1 MNTKGGRFSRIE
13 NGAAGAALLAVAL
26 IPCIQMIVRSF
37 FSSGIPQYDQLLR
50 HLTLWTALIAGMICT
65 REKQHI
71 ALGFGDNLPEGRFK
85 SFIPAVV
92 SVTGS
97 AVSIAAAVAAV
108 SFSII
113 GFDSDQKIGFISL
126 NILSGIIAASFAV
139 SGIRFITTNRSTKK
153 VHLAAGI
160 VTGILLALPAV
171 LNLYYL
177 TPFMPPL
184 WLENMLDGYYM
195 FFETADLFIVLLLV
209 VLTVFG
215 LPIFILLGG
224 AALVFFA
231 GTWSVP
237 EVIPNEIYNLL
248 TGTAIPAIPL
258 FTLTGFI
265 LSEGKSGERLV
276 DFFRAFIGKLPGGLA
291 VMAVIVCAF
300 FTTFTGASGVTILAL
315 GGLLSYIM
323 LNSGEYSERFTK
335 GYITSAGSIGLLFP
349 PSLPIIMYSIQAKI
363 SIMDMFLGG
372 IIPGLVLV
380 IALSVM
386 GIVHSYR
393 RRNREEFQNSAANE
407 PSDDY
412 RTGRLGAVKRAAGDL
427 ALPVIILLLYF
438 GGITTL
444 VETGAVAVVYSIIL
458 EVFIYRKLKLK
469 DLGRIM
475 EKTLPVIGGVL
486 MIIAMAKG
494 LSYFIVDAEVPMMLT
509 DFFSA
514 HVESPLVFLLL
525 LNVVLLVTGCLMD
538 IFSAIMVVAPLIIP
552 LGEMYGIHPVQL
564 GIIFLANLQ
573 LGYLTPPVGLN
584 LFLASYAFETP
595 LAKIYRGVIPFFLV
609 LLAMVLLITYVP
621 WFSLSLIR

>member
-1 MNTKGGRFSRIE
+1 MKTGKNLFIRGE
-13 NGAAGAALLAVAL
+13 NRLSEIILLALAL
-26 IPCIQMIVRSF
+26 IPCIQMIARSV
-37 FSSGIPQYDQLLR
+37 FSADIPGYDQLVK

-65 REKQHI
+65 REEQHI
-71 ALGFGDNLPEGRFK
+71 NLSFNENLSDGRLK
-85 SFIPAVV
+85 SFLNAAVTL
-92 SVTGS
+92 TGS
-97 AVSIAAAVAAV
+97 AVSIATAIAAL

-113 GFDSDQKIGFISL
+113 GFDSENKLWFIPL
-126 NILSGIIAASFAV
+126 NVISAIIALSFAFT
-139 SGIRFITTNRSTKK
+139 GIRFITSRPDWKK
-153 VHLAAGI
+153 GRLLAGLAAGI
-160 VTGILLALPAV
+160 ILAFPTI
-171 LNLYYL
+171 LNLWYL
-177 TPFMPPL
+177 TPVLPPI
-184 WLENMLDGYYM
+184 WLEDLLSIYYV
-195 FFETADLFIVLLLV
+195 FFEATDLIIVLLLI

-224 AALVFFA
+224 AAFILFA
-231 GTWSVP
+231 GSWSVP

-248 TGTAIPAIPL
+248 TQSAIPAIPL
-258 FTLTGFI
+258 FTFTGFI

-276 DFFRAFIGKLPGGLA
+276 DFFRAFIGRMPGGLA
-291 VMAVIVCAF
+291 IMAVIVCAF

-315 GGLLSYIM
+315 GGLLSFIM
-323 LNSGEYSERFTK
+323 INSGEYSERFTK

-349 PSLPIIMYSIQAKI
+349 PSLPIIMYSIQARI
-363 SIMDMFLGG
+363 SIKEMFLGG
-372 IIPGLVLV
+372 IIPGVVLV
-380 IALSVM
+380 AALSVM
-386 GIVHSYR
+386 GVLHSR
-393 RRNREEFQNSAANE
+393 RARKAIAAADGGSRQTE
-407 PSDDY
+407 QMP
-412 RTGRLGAVKRAAGDL
+412 GKLRALRVASGDL
-427 ALPVIILLLYF
+427 LLPVIILLLYF

-458 EVFIYRKLKLK
+458 EVFIYRQLKLR
-469 DLGRIM
+469 DLSRIIR
-475 EKTLPVIGGVL
+475 KATPVIGGVL

-494 LSYFIVDAEVPMMLT
+494 LSYFIVDAEVPRLLT
-509 DFFSA
+509 DFFSN

-525 LNVVLLVTGCLMD
+525 LNAVLLVTGCLMD

-621 WFSLSLIR
+621 WFSLSLLG